1 MTRTEELTKLLKN
14 TKNLILHGAPGV
26 GKTFLA
32 FEIAKQMGCT
42 ENEICFVQ
50 FHPSYDYTDFVEG
63 IRPSNNGQTGFER
76 VDGLFKQF
84 CKTALK
90 KSINSSE
97 EDLKKI
103 ICDKIKESNEFVM
116 KGYQYDYTYT
126 LDSEHDDILVFSILR
141 GIIPPPYD
149 KVTIRL
155 SGLVQF
161 MFFDELILPKEDI
174 KENEQVKRYYCDLKE
189 KLLKD
194 VKINDLYK
202 NNDNSFVFIIDEI
215 NRGELSKIFG
225 ELFFS
230 IDPGYR
236 GMKERSVQTQY
247 QNFVSED
254 DIFAKGFYV
263 PDNVYIIGTMN
274 DIDRSVESM
283 DLAMHRRFAFE
294 EIEAKDSAEML
305 DKRELWKNSEVS
317 SLPIDKLKNRMERL
331 NDAIVSEEIGLNPAY
346 QIGAAY
352 FLKYEMYKDESD
364 PFDCLWKYNFKPLL
378 QEYLR
383 GQGDEEEKLDILKA
397 AYDSADTENAENAS

>member
-1 MTRTEELTKLLKN
+1 MKTEELTKLLKN
-14 TKNLILHGAPGV
+14 TKNLILHGAPGT
-26 GKTFLA
+26 GKTFMA

-76 VDGLFKQF
+76 VDGLFKKF

-97 EDLKKI
+97 EDFKKI
-103 ICDKIKESNEFVM
+103 IYKKIKESNEFVM
-116 KGYQYDYTYT
+116 KSYPYDYIYT
-126 LDSEHDDILVFSILR
+126 LDSERDDILLFSILR
-141 GIIPPPYD
+141 GLYAPRYN

-155 SGLVQF
+155 SVLVNF
-161 MFFDELILPKEDI
+161 MFFDELIIPEEDI
-174 KENEQVKRYYCDLKE
+174 KQNSEVRRYYTNLKE
-189 KLLKD
+189 ALLQDKE
-194 VKINDLYK
+194 ILDLYK
-202 NNDNSFVFIIDEI
+202 SNENEISFVFIIDEI

-254 DIFAKGFYV
+254 DVFAKGFYV
-263 PDNVYIIGTMN
+263 PENVYIIGTMN
-274 DIDRSVESM
+274 DIDRSLESM
-283 DLAMHRRFAFE
+283 DFAMRRRFTFE
-294 EIEAKDSAEML
+294 EIKVEDTQDDILADLDESIRDEAKIRMNLLNNAI
-305 DKRELWKNSEVS
+305 SETEGLS
-317 SLPIDKLKNRMERL
+317 S
-331 NDAIVSEEIGLNPAY
+331 SY
-346 QIGAAY
+346 HIGAAY
-352 FLKYEMYKDESD
+352 FLKLNKLNND
-364 PFDCLWKYNFKPLL
+364 FDLLWKYNLKPLL

-383 GQGDEEEKLDILKA
+383 GQGDEEEKLNMLKA
-397 AYDSADTENAENAS
+397 AYDNGKSENAS

>member
-1 MTRTEELTKLLKN
+1 MKTEELTKLLKN
-14 TKNLILHGAPGV
+14 TKNLILHGAPGT
-26 GKTFLA
+26 GKTFMA

-76 VDGLFKQF
+76 VDGLFKKF

-97 EDLKKI
+97 EDFKKI
-103 ICDKIKESNEFVM
+103 IYKKIKESNEFVM
-116 KGYQYDYTYT
+116 KSYPYDYIYT
-126 LDSEHDDILVFSILR
+126 LDSERDDILLFSILR
-141 GIIPPPYD
+141 GLYAPLYN

-155 SGLVQF
+155 SVLVNF
-161 MFFDELILPKEDI
+161 MFFDELIIPEEDI
-174 KENEQVKRYYCDLKE
+174 KQNSEVRRYYTNLKE
-189 KLLKD
+189 ALLQDKE
-194 VKINDLYK
+194 ILDLYK
-202 NNDNSFVFIIDEI
+202 SNENEISFVFIIDEI

-254 DIFAKGFYV
+254 DVFAKGFYV

-274 DIDRSVESM
+274 DIDRSLESM
-283 DLAMHRRFAFE
+283 DFAMRRRFAFE

-305 DKRELWKNSEVS
+305 DKPELWKNKDIS
-317 SLPIDKLKNRMERL
+317 SLPISEMKDRMEKL
-331 NDAIVSEEIGLNPAY
+331 NNAIISEEIGLNPAY

-352 FLKYEMYKDESD
+352 FLKYEMYKEESD

-383 GQGDEEEKLDILKA
+383 GQGDEEEKLNILKA
-397 AYDSADTENAENAS
+397 AYDNGKSENAS